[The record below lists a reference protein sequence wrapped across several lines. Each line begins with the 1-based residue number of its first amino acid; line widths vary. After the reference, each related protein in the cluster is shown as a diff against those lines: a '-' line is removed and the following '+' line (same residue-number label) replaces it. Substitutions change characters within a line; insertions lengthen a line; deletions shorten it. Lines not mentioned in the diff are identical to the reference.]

1 MPRKQQTIQVKKRQK
16 SYRAGELSG
25 DTAHV
30 KPKGAF
36 RIFTNYKLFA
46 ILGVA
51 ILGSGFVIG
60 AFYRTN
66 RTTSHGPSTVR
77 GAGVTKATPEAGSTA
92 ASGASAAIKQYT
104 APPALSLDPNKT
116 YTATI
121 KTDKGDVT
129 VQLNA
134 KDAPATVNN
143 FVYLANDHFYDGVT
157 FFRVITDKDGSLA
170 FAQAGDPTGTGSGG
184 PGYDLPVEKTTGSV
198 NEGVLVMAKP
208 QAAGAPNNGSQFFFA
223 LKAVPTLDG
232 KTTVFGNVTQGLDI
246 LKSLTPRDPQTQQ
259 NPEPGTRIQSITITE
274 S

>member
-1 MPRKQQTIQVKKRQK
+1 MPRKLQTVQVKKRQK

-36 RIFTNYKLFA
+36 RLFTNYKLFA

-51 ILGSGFVIG
+51 ILASGFVIG
-60 AFYRTN
+60 AFYRGN
-66 RTTSHGPSTVR
+66 RSTSNGPGTVR

-92 ASGASAAIKQYT
+92 QSGASGAIKQYT

-121 KTDKGDVT
+121 KTDKGDVK
-129 VQLNA
+129 VELNS
-134 KDAPATVNN
+134 KDAPNTVNN

-157 FFRVITDKDGSLA
+157 FFRVITDKEGSLT

-184 PGYDLPVEKTTGSV
+184 PGYDLPVEKTTESV
-198 NEGVLVMAKP
+198 SAGVLVMAKA

-232 KTTVFGNVTQGLDI
+232 KSTVFGKVTAGLDV
-246 LKSLTPRDPQTQQ
+246 LTSLTPRDPQTQQ